1 MARHPSDGAWAC
13 GWSIARALLIV
24 ALAGLVA
31 TSASPLF
38 AAEPD
43 PETTASVRVR
53 DTTTTADSPAASV
66 PTPYVVEPRPAPVT
80 TPAPAPTPP
89 PSPSPGEQIAAFAL
103 RYLGYP
109 YVWAGNTP
117 AGFDCSGFTQFVVL
131 NVLGIDIGHGLQGQ
145 PSAGAWVEWGAWQPG
160 DLVFFQNTYQPG
172 LSHVGIYLGDGQF
185 IHAENEGTGVV
196 ISSIYSAYYASRY
209 WGAVRI
215 A

>member
-1 MARHPSDGAWAC
+1 MTRRPSDGAWAC
-13 GWSIARALLIV
+13 GWIVARALLIV
-24 ALAGLVA
+24 TLAGLLTA
-31 TSASPLF
+31 SASPLF
-38 AAEPD
+38 AAEPE

-53 DTTTTADSPAASV
+53 DTTATAESSAASV
-66 PTPYVVEPRPAPVT
+66 PTPYVVEPRPAPAA
-80 TPAPAPTPP
+80 TPAPAPPPPPP
-89 PSPSPGEQIAAFAL
+89 PSHGEQIAAFAL
-103 RYLGYP
+103 LYLGYP
-109 YVWAGNTP
+109 YAWAGNTP

-172 LSHVGIYLGDGQF
+172 LSHAGIYLGDGQF

-196 ISSIYSAYYASRY
+196 ISSIFSAYYASRY